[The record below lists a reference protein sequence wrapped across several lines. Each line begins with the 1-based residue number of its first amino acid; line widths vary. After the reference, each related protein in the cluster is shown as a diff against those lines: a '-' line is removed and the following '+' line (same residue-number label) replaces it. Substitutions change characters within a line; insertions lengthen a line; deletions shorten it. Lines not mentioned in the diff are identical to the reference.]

1 MDTSYCFISGITFS
15 QQYNEVNKKSKVGH
29 QNAANAFQLSFI
41 DGFMSNVRGLDI
53 INLPFLGS
61 WPINYKSIYPPKT
74 ETFEFINSKGVRAN
88 CKNLSFLNLTYF
100 KNQSREHQCFNAL
113 KSYCKQRQNN
123 NHIFLI
129 AYSLHLPFIN
139 ALMRIKAIFKNVRT
153 IVIVTDL
160 PEFKNDSI
168 PFLKKWL
175 LNYDTHISKKQYNSI
190 DGYVLLSKYMA
201 EKVIYNKQPFEIIE
215 GLFTESATSVESILE
230 NNNTKTIF
238 YSGTLARRYNIM
250 NLMEAFNKI
259 TDPTVRLQIC
269 GNGACKDDIVCMSK
283 KDPRIEYLGEIPR
296 EKVLALQKEADVLVN
311 PRTSIDEFTKYS
323 FPSKTMEYLASGTP
337 TILYKLPGIPE
348 EYYKYCYALN
358 DADSATLKNKIEEIL
373 RQPKSERINFGNRA
387 RKFIVTQ
394 KNSEVQT
401 KRILKLIERI
411 K

>member
-1 MDTSYCFISGITFS
+1 
-15 QQYNEVNKKSKVGH
+15 
-29 QNAANAFQLSFI
+29 
-41 DGFMSNVRGLDI
+41 
-53 INLPFLGS
+53 
-61 WPINYKSIYPPKT
+61 
-74 ETFEFINSKGVRAN
+74 
-88 CKNLSFLNLTYF
+88 
-100 KNQSREHQCFNAL
+100 
-113 KSYCKQRQNN
+113 
-123 NHIFLI
+123 
-129 AYSLHLPFIN
+129 
-139 ALMRIKAIFKNVRT
+139 
-153 IVIVTDL
+153 
-160 PEFKNDSI
+160 
-168 PFLKKWL
+168 
-175 LNYDTHISKKQYNSI
+175 
-190 DGYVLLSKYMA
+190 
-201 EKVIYNKQPFEIIE
+201 
-215 GLFTESATSVESILE
+215 
-230 NNNTKTIF
+230 
-238 YSGTLARRYNIM
+238 M